1 MKIPTCILA
10 VCPFLLLA
18 LPAALGAAW
27 GSRVEPLP
35 VGGDLGIWQYEVRTR
50 EVHSLFTGH
59 AEAVDSVA
67 CSPDGRTL
75 ASGSMDGTVLLWD
88 LTVGSSSPPA
98 PGISASDARQ
108 EGDGR
113 DLFCYRGS

>member
-1 MKIPTCILA
+1 MKIPTRILA
-10 VCPFLLLA
+10 VCPFLFLA

-50 EVHSLFTGH
+50 EVESLFTGH

-75 ASGSMDGTVLLWD
+75 ASGSMDGTVLL
-88 LTVGSSSPPA
+88 
-98 PGISASDARQ
+98 
-108 EGDGR
+108 
-113 DLFCYRGS
+113 

>member
-1 MKIPTCILA
+1 MKIPTRILA

-18 LPAALGAAW
+18 LPAALGAW

-67 CSPDGRTL
+67 FSPDVRIL
-75 ASGSMDGTVLLWD
+75 ASGSMDGTVLL
-88 LTVGSSSPPA
+88 
-98 PGISASDARQ
+98 
-108 EGDGR
+108 
-113 DLFCYRGS
+113 